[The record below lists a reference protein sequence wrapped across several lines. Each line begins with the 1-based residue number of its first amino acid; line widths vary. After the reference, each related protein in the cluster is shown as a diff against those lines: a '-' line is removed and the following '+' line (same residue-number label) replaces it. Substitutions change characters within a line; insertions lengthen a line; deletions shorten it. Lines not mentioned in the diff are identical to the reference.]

1 VGSGEDRRRVLGFAV
16 VFIGITRRLQLWRCQ
31 PCRKLVTITVALHS
45 GVAAEVGEAAG
56 EADVAVGGV
65 GVAADRQPTA
75 DLSSGG
81 AVFLGVC
88 CSGCVLHP

>member
-1 VGSGEDRRRVLGFAV
+1 M
-16 VFIGITRRLQLWRCQ
+16 VFIGIAQRLQLWRCQ

-45 GVAAEVGEAAG
+45 GVAGEAAEVGEAAG

-65 GVAADRQPTA
+65 GVGADRQPTA

-81 AVFLGVC
+81 AVFLDVC